1 MRVFHRTVGG
11 LLQKGG
17 WVGGCFAGT
26 WWLISL
32 GFGDGKIGKK
42 RMRSRRSK
50 ESFIRRD
57 DHLILWHGI

>member
-42 RMRSRRSK
+42 
-50 ESFIRRD
+50 
-57 DHLILWHGI
+57 G